1 MLKSIAAAVGRPIVS
16 GPERFTPKLQPTCS
30 LPKDKTLGRRA

>member
-1 MLKSIAAAVGRPIVS
+1 VS

-30 LPKDKTLGRRA
+30 LPTNKTPGPRA